1 MQEVDSSKLIPGEF
15 YYLENKTDK
24 TMKAKGKFTRYYNDE
39 PRFGGEQAAF
49 RIVPSENIKS
59 KKMNAYLNGERG
71 FPLNSYKFYKPLAQ
85 NVIDRYQES
94 IAKNPSIAFEKMINQ
109 QKLPMRP
116 PTDKISLSSMFAE
129 TPEEKNQPREMN
141 PPFIKGDQT
150 FYGTDPDKSSL
161 GTQLKPIYS
170 EYLLDKKTAGRKRRK
185 TRKSRKSRKTKSRRR
200 R

>member
-1 MQEVDSSKLIPGEF
+1 MQEVNPLELIPGEY
-15 YYLENKTDK
+15 YYLENKRDK
-24 TMKAKGKFTRYYNDE
+24 TMRGKGIFFRYYFSE
-39 PRFGGEQAAF
+39 MSGGKQAAF
-49 RIVPSENIKS
+49 RIVPTEKIKS
-59 KKMNAYLNGERG
+59 KKMDVYSNDVRG
-71 FPLNSYKFYKPLAQ
+71 FPLASYKFYKPLPEG
-85 NVIDRYQES
+85 VIARHQQKDEEDRLT
-94 IAKNPSIAFEKMINQ
+94 AFEKMMNQ

-170 EYLLDKKTAGRKRRK
+170 EYLLDKKGGRRKSRK
-185 TRKSRKSRKTKSRRR
+185 TRKSKKSKKSKSRRR